1 MNMEYQTE
9 RLILRPW
16 KQEDREPYAVL
27 NGNPEVMRYLLR
39 TLTREESDKMV
50 DVIEQKMAANGW
62 GLWAVEEKSSGAFI
76 GFVGL
81 NIPAYELPFSPVIE
95 IGWRLDKPFWGKG
108 YAPEAAAKALEI
120 GFNQYGIEEIVAFAA
135 LENVASQRVMEKI
148 GMRRCEEF
156 DHPAVAENSPLR
168 RHVLYRMAKNQTL

>member
-1 MNMEYQTE
+1 MEYQTE